1 MVYWQTGSTD
11 LWHVFNLLNQLPSS
25 LVLEN
30 LSGETSNLVHIHAGT
45 LLGLEAIV
53 LGVLMKTAS
62 APFHFWAPDVYDGV
76 PTVVTTWL
84 TLMPKISLLGFVL
97 HVSSNLYS
105 IEVLDGSETW
115 YTPATWSTLL
125 ATGSMLSLIFGTVV
139 GLAQNRVKRL
149 LAYSTISHVGF
160 LLLALSVNTEI
171 GIDAFAFYLTQYTI
185 TTLDAFLIILA
196 LGYCLR
202 AQIKNQPVRIKDE
215 RAHETDIENND
226 ELSGQ
231 FQVNTVIGLAFS
243 ACLFSMAGVPPL
255 VGFFGKQAVLYAAMQ
270 AGYGFL
276 ALVGIVTSVVSA
288 SYYLGLI
295 RNIHFNPPVYTSNLI
310 PLILASVHTYAI
322 AIFTLAVSLFIL
334 APTLALDSTG
344 LLALTFHTA

>member
-1 MVYWQTGSTD
+1 
-11 LWHVFNLLNQLPSS
+11 
-25 LVLEN
+25 
-30 LSGETSNLVHIHAGT
+30 
-45 LLGLEAIV
+45 
-53 LGVLMKTAS
+53 MKTAS

-105 IEVLDGSETW
+105 IEVLDGTW

-125 ATGSMLSLIFGTVV
+125 ATGSMLSLIIGTVV

-185 TTLDAFLIILA
+185 TTLDAFLILLA

-202 AQIKNQPVRIKDE
+202 ARTNDE
-215 RAHETDIENND
+215 RAHETDIENNE

-243 ACLFSMAGVPPL
+243 ACLFSIAGVPPL
-255 VGFFGKQAVLYAAMQ
+255 VGFFGKQAVLYSAMQ

-276 ALVGIVTSVVSA
+276 AFVGIVTSVVSA
-288 SYYLGLI
+288 SYYLGLV
-295 RNIHFNPPVYTSNLI
+295 RNIHFNPPTYTSNLL
-310 PLILASVHTYAI
+310 PLAI
-322 AIFTLAVSLFIL
+322 APVHSYTIAVFTLAVSLFIL
-334 APTLALDSTG
+334 APTLVLDSTG
-344 LLALTFHTA
+344 LLALAFHTA